1 MDHRPALRDHP
12 VVVVSIFGTIVASG
26 AFEIVP
32 ASTTPVMADQLGAS
46 ATEVNWLV
54 SVMLGVAVVASLP
67 SGALVDRFGAPRSFV
82 LATATLLVGGVV
94 SWQFTRQGAYWP
106 VFWSRLLAGVG
117 FVLVWNTGLTVVGQF
132 RNAATATGLFTAG
145 GPIGFAVGHLTGPT
159 IVAEYGA
166 ASVFLAYPLFM
177 LPALAGVLL
186 AWDEELAGGGT
197 GELPSLADVGGVARN
212 HSVLLVCTLG
222 FVAYSLYLFINSWVP
237 TYLTEELSL
246 SLAQSG
252 ALTAMFPL
260 LGAASRASGGVVTD
274 RLFDGRT
281 RPVVLASL
289 FVSGVAVA
297 GIALSSTYLVVAA
310 FLFVGGYFV
319 QLSLGLFYS
328 VVPTVVA
335 DADVTTAV
343 ALLSSVGLFGA
354 FSAPLVAGEVIRA
367 TGSYAAAF
375 GYALALTVAG
385 FVLAVPYF
393 HD

>member
-1 MDHRPALRDHP
+1 MDHGPALRDHP
-12 VVVVSIFGTIVASG
+12 IVVASIFGTIVASG

-46 ATEVNWLV
+46 AAEVNWLV

-67 SGALVDRFGAPRSFV
+67 SGAIVDRFGAPRSFA
-82 LATATLLVGGVV
+82 LAAVTLVVGGVV
-94 SWQFTRQGAYWP
+94 GWHFTRQGAYWP
-106 VFWSRLLAGVG
+106 VFWSRLVAGIG

-132 RNAATATGLFTAG
+132 QNAATATGLFTAG

-166 ASVFLAYPLFM
+166 ASVFLVYPLLM

-186 AWDEELAGGGT
+186 AWDDELAGGGT
-197 GELPSLADVGGVARN
+197 GELPSLGDVLSVSRN
-212 HSVLLVCTLG
+212 NSVLLVCVLG

-260 LGAASRASGGVVTD
+260 LGAISRASGGVVTD
-274 RLFDGRT
+274 RLFGGRT

-335 DADVTTAV
+335 DANVTTAV

-354 FSAPLVAGEVIRA
+354 FSAPLVAGAVIQA

-375 GYALALTVAG
+375 GYALGLTAVG
-385 FVLAVPYF
+385 FALAVPYF